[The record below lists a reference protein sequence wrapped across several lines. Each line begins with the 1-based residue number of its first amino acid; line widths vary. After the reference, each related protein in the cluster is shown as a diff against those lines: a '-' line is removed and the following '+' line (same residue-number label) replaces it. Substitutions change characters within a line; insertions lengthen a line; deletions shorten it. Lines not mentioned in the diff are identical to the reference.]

1 MIRILLVDDH
11 ELVREAFSLILEKA
25 PDIAVVGQVGDG
37 ASALRLC
44 RELRPD
50 VVLMDISLPDI
61 SGIDVTRRLVDEN
74 PSVKVL
80 AVSTHI
86 NRNFV
91 ERMLEAGAMGYI
103 NKAAGRN
110 ELLEGV
116 RAAASGKSY
125 LSQNVAAM
133 LMQQPGRS
141 DMKGATHRLGK
152 RETEVLVLIAEG
164 RTSVE
169 IATRLKIAVS
179 TAEAHRRNIFRKLNL
194 HNAAELTKY
203 AIREGLVV
211 P

>member
-25 PDIAVVGQVGDG
+25 PDIAVAGHAGDG
-37 ASALRLC
+37 ATALKLC

-61 SGIDVTRRLVDEN
+61 SGIDVTRKLIEGN
-74 PSVKVL
+74 PAVKVL

-91 ERMLEAGAMGYI
+91 ERMLDAGAIGYI

-125 LSQNVAAM
+125 LSQNVVAM
-133 LMQQPGRS
+133 LMQQPRR
-141 DMKGATHRLGK
+141 DAMKGVVHRLGK

-164 RTSVE
+164 RTSAE
-169 IATRLKIAVS
+169 IAAQLHIAVS
-179 TAEAHRRNIFRKLNL
+179 TAEAHRRNIFRKLDL

-203 AIREGLVV
+203 AIREGLIV

>member
-25 PDIAVVGQVGDG
+25 PDIAVVGQAGDG
-37 ASALRLC
+37 ASAARLC

-61 SGIDVTRRLVDEN
+61 SGIDVTRRLIGED
-74 PSVKVL
+74 PLVKVL

-86 NRNFV
+86 NRSFV
-91 ERMLEAGAMGYI
+91 ERMLDAGAVGYI

-116 RAAASGKSY
+116 RAAAAGKSY

-133 LMQQPGRS
+133 LMQQSSRGVT
-141 DMKGATHRLGK
+141 KGVTHRLGK

-164 RTSVE
+164 KTSVE
-169 IATRLKIAVS
+169 IAARLNIAVS
-179 TAEAHRRNIFRKLNL
+179 TAEAHRRNIFRKLDL

>member
-25 PDIAVVGQVGDG
+25 PDIAVVGQAGDG
-37 ASALRLC
+37 ASAARLC

-61 SGIDVTRRLVDEN
+61 SGIDVTRRLIGED
-74 PSVKVL
+74 PLVKVL

-86 NRNFV
+86 NRSFV
-91 ERMLEAGAMGYI
+91 ERMLDAGAVGYI

-133 LMQQPGRS
+133 LMQQSSRAVA
-141 DMKGATHRLGK
+141 KGVTHRLGK

-164 RTSVE
+164 KTSGE
-169 IATRLKIAVS
+169 IAARLNIAVS
-179 TAEAHRRNIFRKLNL
+179 TAEAHRRNIFRKLDL

>member
-25 PDIAVVGQVGDG
+25 PDIAVVGQAGDG
-37 ASALRLC
+37 ASAARLC

-61 SGIDVTRRLVDEN
+61 SGIDVTRRLLGED
-74 PSVKVL
+74 PLVKVL

-86 NRNFV
+86 NRSFV
-91 ERMLEAGAMGYI
+91 ERMLDAGAVGYI

-133 LMQQPGRS
+133 LMQQSSRGVT
-141 DMKGATHRLGK
+141 KGVTHRLGK

-164 RTSVE
+164 KTSVE
-169 IATRLKIAVS
+169 IAARLNIAVS
-179 TAEAHRRNIFRKLNL
+179 TAEAHRRNIFRKLDL

-211 P
+211 A